1 MKNLKIT
8 VNGVT
13 YDVVVEEVGSTNSAP
28 VSAPI
33 VANTP
38 APAPVAVPAATP
50 VATPVAQPA
59 TTPAPSGSQ
68 GAIKVESPLPG
79 TIIDVPVSVGQSVKK
94 GQVIVIIEALKM
106 ENEICASQ
114 DATVASI
121 NCTKGETVESG
132 KVLLTLN

>member
-28 VSAPI
+28 VSAPV
-33 VANTP
+33 VAAP
-38 APAPVAVPAATP
+38 VSAPAPVAPAAPATP
-50 VATPVAQPA
+50 VAT
-59 TTPAPSGSQ
+59 GSQ
-68 GAIKVESPLPG
+68 GSVKVESPLPG
-79 TIIDVPVSVGQSVKK
+79 TIVDVPVSVGQAVKK

-106 ENEICASQ
+106 ENEICAGQ
-114 DATVASI
+114 DGTVASI
-121 NCTKGETVESG
+121 NCSKGETVESG